1 MISFYDCPTAHMH
14 AHQQPDGS
22 VVFVDSITRR
32 AISMDGYTLLH
43 TPRPE
48 QMIDGMVRQLVSVRR
63 DTIEAFLAIREY
75 RNWHQLLGIHAY
87 PVTRLACEL
96 YDATRELCQGEIASN
111 PCAWYDPCSYYRG
124 CGDTDD
130 ELYKESSIVLWNDP
144 CMRYSQYKMTAEV
157 KGLSGVYT

>member
-1 MISFYDCPTAHMH
+1 MTYLYDCPTAHMH
-14 AHQQPDGS
+14 VYQHQDGT
-22 VVFVDSITRR
+22 VVVEDSITRR
-32 AISMDGYTLLH
+32 AISLDGHALMY

-48 QMIDGMVRQLVSVRR
+48 QKIDGMVRQLVSVRR
-63 DTIEAFLAIREY
+63 DTIAAFLAIREY
-75 RNWHQLLGIHAY
+75 RNWDSLLGIHAY
-87 PVTRLACEL
+87 PITRLACEL

-124 CGDTDD
+124 YGDADD
-130 ELYKESSIVLWNDP
+130 TTYQDSANMLYDDP